1 LVEEVELVRQL
12 CSVVTVAF
20 DDESVADFYDR
31 QTDAGRQPQEFSRI
45 WIHTHPG
52 ACARPSQTDEQT
64 FRRVFGGSD
73 WAVMFILAQEGQTY
87 ARLRFNAGPG
97 GSIEIPVEIDYAVT
111 FRGCDHTAWEQEY
124 LENVST
130 AIETA
135 PPWPQ
140 PVQVA
145 DAEDPPLAWREAW
158 HDYSDQE
165 FEEMFA
171 HERWR

>member
-1 LVEEVELVRQL
+1 PTAPGGADNAAGPAVPPALTTKGAKIAMMKPKTFVRSPTLRFTPYSWAKLLYLRDRGETEVGGLGISCPESLLLVEEVELVRQL

-73 WAVMFILAQEGQTY
+73 WAVMFILAQDWANIRTVK
-87 ARLRFNAGPG
+87 
-97 GSIEIPVEIDYAVT
+97 I
-111 FRGCDHTAWEQEY
+111 
-124 LENVST
+124 
-130 AIETA
+130 
-135 PPWPQ
+135 
-140 PVQVA
+140 
-145 DAEDPPLAWREAW
+145 
-158 HDYSDQE
+158 
-165 FEEMFA
+165 
-171 HERWR
+171 